1 MKYLI
6 ILEPTETGYSA
17 YSPDLDGC
25 VAAGDDRKGT
35 IALMQEAIAFHLEG
49 MAAEGYAF
57 PAPRSESVYVE
68 IAEPA
73 TPADGP
79 RE

>member
-25 VAAGDDRKGT
+25 VAAGDSRDET
-35 IALMQEAIAFHLEG
+35 IVLMQEAIEFHLEG
-49 MAAEGYAF
+49 LEADGLPI
-57 PAPRSESVYVE
+57 PAPQSEAAIVE
-68 IAEPA
+68 VAA
-73 TPADGP
+73 
-79 RE
+79 

>member
-6 ILEPTETGYSA
+6 ILEPTTTGYSA

-25 VAAGDDRKGT
+25 VAAGDDRDQT

-49 MAAEGYAF
+49 LAAEGT
-57 PAPRSESVYVE
+57 PLPVPHSEATYVE
-68 IAEPA
+68 VDA
-73 TPADGP
+73 
-79 RE
+79 

>member
-25 VAAGDDRKGT
+25 VAAGDDRDET
-35 IALMQEAIAFHLEG
+35 IALMREAITFHLEG
-49 MAAEGYAF
+49 MAAEGYPV
-57 PAPRSESVYVE
+57 PAPHSESAYIE
-68 IAEPA
+68 IS
-73 TPADGP
+73 TVHGP
-79 RE
+79 

>member
-25 VAAGDDRKGT
+25 VAAGANRNET
-35 IALMQEAIAFHLEG
+35 IALMQEAIEFHLEG
-49 MAAEGYAF
+49 MAAGGLKAPMPTAESAF
-57 PAPRSESVYVE
+57 VDVSLA
-68 IAEPA
+68 
-73 TPADGP
+73 G
-79 RE
+79 

>member
-25 VAAGDDRKGT
+25 VAAGDDRQET
-35 IALMQEAIAFHLEG
+35 IELMREAIVFHLEG
-49 MAAEGYAF
+49 MAAAGEPV
-57 PAPRSESVYVE
+57 PAPRSEPAYVE
-68 IAEPA
+68 VA
-73 TPADGP
+73 
-79 RE
+79 

>member
-6 ILEPTETGYSA
+6 ILEPTDTGFSA

-25 VAAGDDRKGT
+25 VAAADDREET

-49 MAAEGYAF
+49 LAEEGLPVPVPQAEAAM
-57 PAPRSESVYVE
+57 VE
-68 IAEPA
+68 VN
-73 TPADGP
+73 
-79 RE
+79 

>member
-25 VAAGDDRKGT
+25 VAAGDDREAT
-35 IALMQEAIAFHLEG
+35 ITLMQEAIAFHLEG
-49 MAAEGYAF
+49 LEADGYPI
-57 PAPRSESVYVE
+57 PAPQSEAELVE
-68 IAEPA
+68 IPA
-73 TPADGP
+73 
-79 RE
+79 

>member
-25 VAAGDDRKGT
+25 VAAGDDREET
-35 IALMQEAIAFHLEG
+35 IALMREAIAFHLEG
-49 MAAEGYAF
+49 LTAAGEPI
-57 PAPRSESVYVE
+57 PAPHSEAAYVE
-68 IAEPA
+68 VA
-73 TPADGP
+73 
-79 RE
+79 

>member
-25 VAAGDDRKGT
+25 VAAGDDRDET
-35 IALMQEAIAFHLEG
+35 IALRDPFRG
-49 MAAEGYAF
+49 
-57 PAPRSESVYVE
+57 
-68 IAEPA
+68 
-73 TPADGP
+73 
-79 RE
+79 

>member
-25 VAAGDDRKGT
+25 VAAGDDREET
-35 IALMQEAIAFHLEG
+35 IQLMQEAMEFHLEG
-49 MAAEGYAF
+49 LAEEGY
-57 PAPRSESVYVE
+57 PMPEPHS
-68 IAEPA
+68 EPA
-73 TPADGP
+73 YIEVDL
-79 RE
+79 